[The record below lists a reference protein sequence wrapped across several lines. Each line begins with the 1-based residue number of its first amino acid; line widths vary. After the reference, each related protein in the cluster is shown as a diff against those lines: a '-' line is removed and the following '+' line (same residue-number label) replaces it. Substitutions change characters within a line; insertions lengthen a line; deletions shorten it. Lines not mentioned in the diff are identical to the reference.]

1 MYSCENRM
9 VDVNWNLIW
18 VFFLLFNLVAAPV
31 RVRKTKRK
39 ARELFLSKFDDRD
52 NICVERSWN
61 ASVESI
67 FGSIKCYLRA
77 EIPHHFRYQIS
88 GFSCL
93 WKIHFHRSKRLF
105 IAAKCDVW
113 KGSYRLSL
121 KTYSVK
127 KRRGG
132 GWRWST
138 KTYLWEFHFTTKFHT
153 KKTTSKHL
161 QTHFSMAFF
170 SELFASAS
178 SRLGKK

>member
-18 VFFLLFNLVAAPV
+18 VFFLLFKLVAAPA

-52 NICVERSWN
+52 NIYVERSWN

-67 FGSIKCYLRA
+67 FCSIKCYLRT
-77 EIPHHFRYQIS
+77 EIPQHFRYQIS

-121 KTYSVK
+121 KTYSAK

-153 KKTTSKHL
+153 KNAITTSPNSL
-161 QTHFSMAFF
+161 FDGIFLGTFF
-170 SELFASAS
+170 LSFIEA
-178 SRLGKK
+178 G